1 MKLFRKIAK
10 AAGAA
15 AKKDKEDAPLQEA
28 EAAGAQPMDFGD
40 AKDGS
45 AAGKEAARARADDT
59 AAESTADSAV
69 ATAKDGPLASADA
82 VRLRARYN
90 ALQRENE
97 DLKQR
102 NKFLLQL
109 LAVSQLDEKQLDAE
123 IQQRRELLDASYL
136 SSEASPTYKKMIA
149 PVPRR
154 F

>member
-1 MKLFRKIAK
+1 M
-10 AAGAA
+10 
-15 AKKDKEDAPLQEA
+15 
-28 EAAGAQPMDFGD
+28 
-40 AKDGS
+40 
-45 AAGKEAARARADDT
+45 
-59 AAESTADSAV
+59 
-69 ATAKDGPLASADA
+69 ASADA

-90 ALQRENE
+90 ALQKENE